1 MACNPHEHWAEASEV
16 YSEVLRPYLTMLN
29 PHDYWDE
36 CQLVRLGA
44 EAMPLHVV
52 TMNSELCSPEHRME
66 RKKEKVKVKAKHKK

>member
-1 MACNPHEHWAEASEV
+1 MPLHAEAME
-16 YSEVLRPYLTMLN
+16 P
-29 PHDYWDE
+29 D
-36 CQLVRLGA
+36 A

>member
-1 MACNPHEHWAEASEV
+1 MACNPHE
-16 YSEVLRPYLTMLN
+16 
-29 PHDYWDE
+29 YWDE

>member
-1 MACNPHEHWAEASEV
+1 MACNPHE
-16 YSEVLRPYLTMLN
+16 
-29 PHDYWDE
+29 YWDE
-36 CQLVRLGA
+36 CQLVRLGAEAMPLHAEAMEPDA